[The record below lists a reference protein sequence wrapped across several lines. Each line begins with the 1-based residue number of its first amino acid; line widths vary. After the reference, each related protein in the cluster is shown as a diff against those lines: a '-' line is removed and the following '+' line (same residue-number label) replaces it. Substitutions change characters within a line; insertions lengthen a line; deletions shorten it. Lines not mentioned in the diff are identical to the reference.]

1 MPFGSTAV
9 KQLRLGIALTLLLA
23 GCQLPPPYPEPGTAA
38 RSGIP
43 IEVSGESLHTF
54 QLEPRQA
61 AACVVRQVEARNNM
75 HAQAAVDTTN
85 DFGTARVE
93 ILMRATNKVVGVVSI
108 RQQGPSSSA
117 VIWTAPDFPEQRN
130 EFITIFSGC

>member
-1 MPFGSTAV
+1 M
-9 KQLRLGIALTLLLA
+9 KQSRLGIALLLLLA
-23 GCQLPPPYPEPGTAA
+23 GCQLPPPAEPEPGAAA
-38 RSGIP
+38 RSGVP

-61 AACVVRQVEARNNM
+61 AACVVRHVEARNYLL
-75 HAQAAVDTTN
+75 ARSSVDTTN

-93 ILMRATNKVVGVVSI
+93 ILKRDGNKVVGVVSI

-117 VIWTAPDFPEQRN
+117 VIWTAPDFPEPRN
-130 EFITIFSGC
+130 EFISIFNGC